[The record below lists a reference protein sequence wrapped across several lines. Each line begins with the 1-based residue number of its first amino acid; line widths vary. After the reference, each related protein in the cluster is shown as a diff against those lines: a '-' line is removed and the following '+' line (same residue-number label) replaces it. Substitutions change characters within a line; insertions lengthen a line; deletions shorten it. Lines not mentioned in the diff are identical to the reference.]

1 MTGTPQKPL
10 LVGISGVKNSGKT
23 TLMVKL
29 IQALSSQGLKVASI
43 KHDAHHF
50 EADTPGT
57 DSHRHKAAGA
67 FASVIFDSEKL
78 LLVKDGSWQ
87 VEDMLAFFEG
97 ADIVLLEGAKHTP
110 YPKIEVLR
118 QGGAFGVEASPDDRS
133 ARQVLFDG
141 RLQNNMLRFK
151 EEAAKGSSNLGE
163 QVWNVLPYSAPDC
176 EDRFV
181 ASMFCDWEDPIFR

>member
-118 QGGAFGVEASPDDRS
+118 QGNSTSPITAPGQLLALMTDTDVKLPGVPSLDINDVDQAVRIILKLRREA
-133 ARQVLFDG
+133 
-141 RLQNNMLRFK
+141 
-151 EEAAKGSSNLGE
+151 
-163 QVWNVLPYSAPDC
+163 
-176 EDRFV
+176 
-181 ASMFCDWEDPIFR
+181 